1 MTRTTQQAV
10 GAYIRVL
17 TVALILGS
25 AYGCSGPEFTEIAPA
40 IYLGAGNECGV
51 LDDEFDGAVTTIVG
65 GPGGRP
71 ALAVCAR
78 ILDSG
83 EWVVVD
89 GVLGVENVVGEA
101 RVLLIPP
108 DNASLFADAPASLE
122 ALAVGHVRVTA
133 AFGDMTGSGV
143 IEIVAE

>member
-10 GAYIRVL
+10 GAYMQIL

-25 AYGCSGPEFTEIAPA
+25 AYGCGGTEFTEITPA
-40 IYLGAGNECGV
+40 IYWGAGNECGV
-51 LDDEFDGAVTTIVG
+51 LEDEFDGAVTMIVG
-65 GPGGRP
+65 GPGGRL

-78 ILDSG
+78 VLDSG

-89 GVLGVENVVGEA
+89 GVLGVENVAGEA
-101 RVLLIPP
+101 RVLPIPP
-108 DNASLFADAPASLE
+108 DNASLFADALASLE